1 MEIYNGILLDKG
13 DKQYF
18 REYLLAK
25 IDLPRFHDYTEKS
38 RVLKNTDVGV
48 KVHYIRVTTTLTEC
62 N

>member
-1 MEIYNGILLDKG
+1 MFTSKMATRKLK
-13 DKQYF
+13 
-18 REYLLAK
+18 LLA
-25 IDLPRFHDYTEKS
+25 IIFFPAYLTRPVYLHLYTEKS